1 MNFRNSIICLLFL
14 VLIVNSCSKKD
25 NGTPTPPPTTVPGC
39 ASAVTPAAG
48 SFVVTTSI
56 TLSWNAVS
64 GATGYDIYLGTT
76 ANPTTTIITNVTGTS
91 YNYTIPATPNAT
103 YYWYALPKNSGGSAT
118 GCTAAISSF
127 TYIVIQP
134 PVPFGYYVV
143 GYMPSYRNVTTIPD
157 VKFRMT
163 NVVVYAFYG
172 VNTSGTLSAPSSPT
186 STLAAV
192 ATKARA
198 NNARIFLGINDGSGD
213 GKTNFKNMAATPA
226 GRTNFIKDVM
236 NVVRQNN
243 LDGIDMDWEFPTT
256 SDGTDLTFTAMM
268 KELSDSLHR
277 DGRYYLSCAVTAGK
291 YAGGIR
297 DAIRNELFTYVDFFN
312 IMAYDDFST
321 SAPYRHHSDYVLAQT
336 CLNYWLTTRGMPA
349 AKAVLGLPAYGRP
362 SGITQSGTIL
372 TYSGIL
378 GQGGNPQYDSAVV
391 TSGSFVNYTIYYNGQ
406 YTIKR
411 KAKLA
416 KDIANGVMLWEKGQD
431 VHDANSLLKAACDTV
446 GRAY

>member
-1 MNFRNSIICLLFL
+1 M
-14 VLIVNSCSKKD
+14 
-25 NGTPTPPPTTVPGC
+25 
-39 ASAVTPAAG
+39 
-48 SFVVTTSI
+48 VTTSI

-76 ANPTTTIITNVTGTS
+76 ANPTTTIVTNVTGTS

-186 STLAAV
+186 SSLAAV

-213 GKTNFKNMAATPA
+213 GKTNFKNMAATPP
-226 GRTNFIKDVM
+226 
-236 NVVRQNN
+236 VVP
-243 LDGIDMDWEFPTT
+243 I
-256 SDGTDLTFTAMM
+256 
-268 KELSDSLHR
+268 
-277 DGRYYLSCAVTAGK
+277 
-291 YAGGIR
+291 
-297 DAIRNELFTYVDFFN
+297 
-312 IMAYDDFST
+312 
-321 SAPYRHHSDYVLAQT
+321 
-336 CLNYWLTTRGMPA
+336 
-349 AKAVLGLPAYGRP
+349 
-362 SGITQSGTIL
+362 
-372 TYSGIL
+372 
-378 GQGGNPQYDSAVV
+378 
-391 TSGSFVNYTIYYNGQ
+391 
-406 YTIKR
+406 
-411 KAKLA
+411 
-416 KDIANGVMLWEKGQD
+416 
-431 VHDANSLLKAACDTV
+431 LLK
-446 GRAY
+446 R